1 MTLAVICQEA
11 IKLQS
16 RYGTTKEQTLQ
27 SNQETRPLIFKNHRI
42 KRDDKE
48 RQDEMKE
55 KHEMPPLHSGPSS
68 IDRVA
73 NQKLLF
79 AIILAIFTRL
89 AATLTHYGHN

>member
-1 MTLAVICQEA
+1 LRSTEDQIKIA
-11 IKLQS
+11 IIEEES
-16 RYGTTKEQTLQ
+16 IIP
-27 SNQETRPLIFKNHRI
+27 S
-42 KRDDKE
+42 
-48 RQDEMKE
+48 
-55 KHEMPPLHSGPSS
+55 LHSGPSS